1 MRIRANT
8 SKAIKILRDG
18 GNEEE
23 LTRKERAERK
33 AAVEQEG
40 ETEAGR
46 K

>member
-8 SKAIKILRDG
+8 SKAIRILRDG

-23 LTRKERAERK
+23 RTRKERAERK